1 MVLGQLA
8 PRKIAPNPNRKRDK
22 IFLRGNCPVTVFD
35 LVCSNRHN
43 VISEENLIIKYI
55 CCKAAYLLDK

>member
-8 PRKIAPNPNRKRDK
+8 PRKIAPNPNRKPEK
-22 IFLRGNCPVTVFD
+22 IFFGGNCPVTVFN

-43 VISEENLIIKYI
+43 VTSEENFYYDNQV
-55 CCKAAYLLDK
+55 YLL